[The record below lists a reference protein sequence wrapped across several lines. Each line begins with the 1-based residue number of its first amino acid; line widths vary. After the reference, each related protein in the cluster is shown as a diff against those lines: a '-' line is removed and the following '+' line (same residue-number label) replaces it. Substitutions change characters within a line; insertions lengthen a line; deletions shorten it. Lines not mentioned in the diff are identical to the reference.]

1 MMNAIALISKHKSH
15 ILDFLFLKKRNT
27 PGKWDFLNLAFRRL
41 KSRIIKLNTPDSNPP
56 QKRIPTRYAINC
68 CGLLPLK
75 FDLGINRK
83 EEDDTAKH
91 ISLIRIKIFGLARFN
106 HIPLSYLFHKV
117 GTIIKMLMQCIV

>member
-1 MMNAIALISKHKSH
+1 MNAIALISKHKSH

-91 ISLIRIKIFGLARFN
+91 ISLIRIKVFGLARFN

-117 GTIIKMLMQCIV
+117 GAIIKMLMQCFV